1 MDNGTKLIKP
11 LARTVDSGSG
21 YDECYYY
28 CWESFKNCTE
38 GEPYNISAIGVGT
51 AYRLFRSVN
60 ALRYKVH
67 EDNPYLVDLMDSE
80 NETPIMTIDI
90 TCCIFTKYINY
101 SIRFVDISFPKHHEI
116 HISLD

>member
-1 MDNGTKLIKP
+1 MNNGTNLIKP
-11 LARTVDSGSG
+11 LARMTDSGSG
-21 YDECYYY
+21 YDEWYYY

-38 GEPYNISAIGVGT
+38 GEPYNIIAIGVGT
-51 AYRLFRSVN
+51 SYRLYRSVN

-90 TCCIFTKYINY
+90 TCCIFTKYVGY
-101 SIRFVDISFPKHHEI
+101 EIRFVDISCPKHHEI

>member
-11 LARTVDSGSG
+11 LARTADSGSG
-21 YDECYYY
+21 YDEWYYY

-38 GEPYNISAIGVGT
+38 GKPYNISAMGVGT
-51 AYRLFRSVN
+51 AYRLYRSVN

-80 NETPIMTIDI
+80 DEKPIMTIDI
-90 TCCIFTKYINY
+90 TCCIFTEYLGY
-101 SIRFVDISFPKHHEI
+101 TIRFVDISSTKYHEI
-116 HISLD
+116 HIDLD